1 MKNKLSV
8 LLVSLLLCLTLF
20 PRQAMAASASVSER
34 LSAVSETID
43 SEKKEYPNEPEISEM
58 PAPQSYILVQSEDP
72 GWSMEVH

>member
-1 MKNKLSV
+1 
-8 LLVSLLLCLTLF
+8 
-20 PRQAMAASASVSER
+20 MAASASVSER

-43 SEKKEYPNEPEISEM
+43 SEKKEYPKEPEISEM